1 MRWSDPTG
9 GPIMRRKRPIQ
20 YDTLL
25 RVRQHEEDLKNQSL
39 IDARNMARRALQERD
54 GYLQDRRHAIVRASE
69 AAAQHFDAAEV
80 RRYYQYERHLATLVD
95 QRDAT
100 IKEWEGIA
108 EERRVALIA
117 AARARQVV
125 EKVRERKLE
134 AYREMLRKEEQDALD
149 ESASNFRYRKSKARE
164 WEGERLKGSQ
174 GIEERCE

>member
-1 MRWSDPTG
+1 
-9 GPIMRRKRPIQ
+9 MRRKRPVQ

-39 IDARNMARRALQERD
+39 VDARNKARRALQERD
-54 GYLQDRRHAIVRASE
+54 GFLEDRRHALVRASE
-69 AAAQHFDAAEV
+69 AGAQHFDAAEV

-117 AARARQVV
+117 VARARQVV

-134 AYREMLRKEEQDALD
+134 VYREMLSKEEQNFLD
-149 ESASNFRYRKSKARE
+149 ESASNFGFRKRKAS
-164 WEGERLKGSQ
+164 EGEAERLKDSQ